1 MTKKQNEKI
10 QIYEINNKKYTVIT
24 KCIENPNNEEKLYNL
39 LCKYA
44 VSKLN

>member
-1 MTKKQNEKI
+1 MTQKENEKI
-10 QIYEINNKKYTVIT
+10 QIYEIDNKKYTVLT
-24 KCIENPNNEEKLYNL
+24 RCINNPNNIDKLYDL

>member
-1 MTKKQNEKI
+1 MAQEENEKI
-10 QIYEINNKKYTVIT
+10 QIYEIDNKKYTVLT
-24 KCIENPNNEEKLYNL
+24 RCINNPNNADKLYNL